1 MHNNHV
7 LTEGLINSR
16 IQNETFFSGCWRQPH
31 PLPAIA
37 REARKKDRLM
47 TNETCGKDISLNISL
62 FAVTQDIAL
71 ETATVWQLAS
81 YYWLSSRNS

>member
-16 IQNETFFSGCWRQPH
+16 IQNETFFSGGWGKPH
-31 PLPAIA
+31 PLPTIA
-37 REARKKDRLM
+37 GEVRKKERLM
-47 TNETCGKDISLNISL
+47 TDETRGKDKSLNISL
-62 FAVTQDIAL
+62 FAVAQDVAL

-81 YYWLSSRNS
+81 YWLSSRNS